1 MGGVDMVKSTVV
13 IPNYNGIRY
22 IEDCLDSLYAGTQT
36 QFEVIMVDNASTDGS
51 RELVQEKFPQVK
63 LICNCLL
70 YTSPS
75 PRDCS

>member
-36 QFEVIMVDNASTDGS
+36 QFEVI
-51 RELVQEKFPQVK
+51 
-63 LICNCLL
+63 ICLL
-70 YTSPS
+70 YTS
-75 PRDCS
+75 DAADE